1 MDVKTQFMDMLGT
14 LADDV
19 EEFRKRL
26 RKLEAELAKIQ
37 PALVKGD
44 VKERD
49 VRVAKLENAK
59 TVLESVQGFHGY
71 ATSSRIAK
79 CCGSLE
85 TLFTLLDGNDDE
97 VWRILETNEALS
109 PSRTVDWLT
118 DAITDYLLENND
130 KTPCPKALFA
140 DNPDSYVADFVT
152 GHLDHPVTDRM
163 SDMVISLVMDWIA
176 VRLS

>member
-14 LADDV
+14 LAGDV

-37 PALVKGD
+37 PLLVKGD

-49 VRVAKLENAK
+49 VRIAKLENAK
-59 TVLESVQGFHGY
+59 AALESVQAFLGY
-71 ATSSRIAK
+71 ATSSGIAK
-79 CCGSLE
+79 CCGALE
-85 TLFTLLDGNDDE
+85 TLYTLLDGKDDDQ
-97 VWRILETNEALS
+97 WRILETNALLS
-109 PSRTVDWLT
+109 PSQTVDWLT
-118 DAITDYLLENND
+118 DAIAEYLLENND
-130 KTPCPKALFA
+130 TTPSPNALFS
-140 DNPDSYVADFVT
+140 DTPDSYVEQFVGT
-152 GHLDHPVTDRM
+152 HLDHPITDRM